1 MTALSQSEP
10 TQQTPEIEIMEVALN
25 FRAMNTDIELLIYTD
40 ETEKAVAASHN
51 VETIFAETE
60 ASLSRFRPTSELSR
74 LNQQGYLEEASTL
87 LYQNVEA
94 ALQMNLLTE
103 GIFDPTILNALEAAG
118 YDRSFELIGGVKAAG
133 PHLLSTP
140 GIIANYNNAQFLKLD
155 PMQRSIKL
163 PYGTHLDL
171 GGIAKGATVDRVAEF
186 LRQAGFTNFM
196 ISAGGDM
203 FLQGFPPQA
212 VMEQGWTVAVQNPML
227 EADTSETNEI
237 LTTLLVLNKA
247 VATSATTGRRW
258 LVNGQRRHHLIDPRT
273 GEPTDNGLASVT
285 AVADSVQM
293 ADVMAKTALIL
304 GPVEVQKRN
313 LLQRA
318 GLTSLIFV
326 TLHGEMITL

>member
-1 MTALSQSEP
+1 MTALSP
-10 TQQTPEIEIMEVALN
+10 TQQTLELEIEIETEIMEVALN

-40 ETEKAVAASHN
+40 QTEKAVTASHN

-60 ASLSRFRPTSELSR
+60 ASLSRFRPTSELSH
-74 LNQQGYLEEASTL
+74 LNQHGYLEEASPL

-118 YDRSFELIGGVKAAG
+118 YDRSFELIGGAKATG

-155 PMQRSIKL
+155 STQHSIKL

-171 GGIAKGATVDRVAEF
+171 GGIAKGTTVDRVAEF

-203 FLQGFPPQA
+203 FLQGVPPQVGA
-212 VMEQGWTVAVQNPML
+212 EQGWTVAVQNPI
-227 EADTSETNEI
+227 AETVTGEV
-237 LTTLLVLNKA
+237 LTTLLVSNKA

-304 GPVEVQKRN
+304 GPAEVQRRN

-318 GLTSLIFV
+318 GLTSLLFV
-326 TLHGEMITL
+326 TLQGEMITL

>member
-1 MTALSQSEP
+1 MTALSPTEP
-10 TQQTPEIEIMEVALN
+10 SQQTAEIEIMEVALN
-25 FRAMNTDIELLIYTD
+25 FRVMNTDIELLIYTN
-40 ETEKAVAASHN
+40 EAEKAVTASHT

-60 ASLSRFRPTSELSR
+60 ASLSRFRPNSELSR
-74 LNQQGYLEEASTL
+74 LNQQGYLEEASLL

-118 YDRSFELIGGVKAAG
+118 YDRSFELIGGAKAAG
-133 PHLLSTP
+133 PHLLNTP
-140 GIIANYNNAQFLKLD
+140 AIIANYNNAQLLKLD
-155 PMQRSIKL
+155 PTRRSIKL

-186 LRQAGFTNFM
+186 LRQSGFENFM

-203 FLQGFPPQA
+203 FLQGYPPQA
-212 VMEQGWTVAVQNPML
+212 VAEQGWSVAVQNPL
-227 EADTSETNEI
+227 AEAKAADEI
-237 LTTLLVLNKA
+237 LTTLLISNKA

-273 GEPTDNGLASVT
+273 GEPTDNGLAAVT
-285 AVADSVQM
+285 AVATSVQR

-304 GPVEVQKRN
+304 GPAEVQRRN
-313 LLQRA
+313 LLQQT
-318 GLTSLIFV
+318 GLTSLLFV
-326 TLHGEMITL
+326 TLQGEMIEL